1 MKRVLAPLL
10 AVVLLASGCSLLPTS
25 GAVHREGGTGQVS
38 PHDTAQFAPPG
49 PGKGDSPTQVVKG
62 FMLAMTA
69 VPLTTSVARSFL
81 TETAQPVWNPNEST
95 VVYQSSAIDLV
106 PDGVRVTLGDAEH
119 LDSRG
124 GWLGGVGPGEGR
136 LDLRLVRDGGEWR
149 IANPPDAVVV
159 PEWYLDSRFA
169 PVNLYFFDQTNRV
182 LVPERIYL
190 PRGEQRASTLVRAL
204 LAGPGDGLAEVTRTA
219 FPRGT
224 QLDLSVP
231 VGPDGTAEVPLSEQV
246 LRLSRSRLNRVVAQ
260 LAWTLRQVPGLTRV
274 RITSGDVP
282 VSLPDGRRDFSV
294 RDGDAFAPTV
304 RDASDRLF
312 GVDRGRIVADR
323 RGATE
328 PAPGPFGRPGFS
340 LKSIAVSVDE
350 SRIAEVGGDGG
361 TVFAWARNEGGVRR
375 VYEGT
380 DVLRPTYD
388 MFDGLWLV
396 DRTALGAR
404 VLHRSGGQVSPV
416 DVPGVT
422 GRDVRAFVVSRDG
435 TRLVAVVATPSGDRL
450 MSSAL
455 LRTDAGDLI
464 RPTAAHR
471 IAGLPDDLG
480 RIVDLSWRSPNDLA
494 VLGRSQDVSQVRF
507 VPLDGSPGD
516 PDEIQADLW
525 QGRATG
531 LAGSPDIRL
540 PVYLVVGNGRVR
552 RLDAEGHWV
561 SAGTVAGFR
570 APTYAG

>member
-1 MKRVLAPLL
+1 MRRVLVALL
-10 AVVLLASGCSLLPTS
+10 AVMLLATGCSLLPTS
-25 GAVHREGGTGQVS
+25 GVVHREADAGRVS
-38 PHDTAQFAPPG
+38 PNDTAQFAPPG

-62 FMLAMTA
+62 FLLAMTA
-69 VPLTTSVARSFL
+69 VPLTTRSARSFL
-81 TETAQPVWNPNEST
+81 TAAAQPTWNPNRST
-95 VVYQSSAIDLV
+95 VVYQSSAIDPL
-106 PDGVRVTLGDAEH
+106 PDGVRVTLGDAQH

-124 GWLGGVGPGEGR
+124 GWLGGVGAGNGR
-136 LDLRLVRDGGEWR
+136 LDLRLVRDSGEWR

-169 PVNLYFFDQTNRV
+169 PVNLYFLDQTNRV

-204 LAGPGDGLAEVTRTA
+204 LAGPGAGLAEVTRTA
-219 FPRGT
+219 FPLGT

-231 VGPDGTAEVPLSEQV
+231 VGPDGTAEVPLSEEI
-246 LRLSRSRLNRVVAQ
+246 LGLPPTRMSRVVAQ
-260 LAWTLRQVPGLTRV
+260 LAWTLRQVPGLTRI
-274 RITSGDVP
+274 RITSGDAP
-282 VSLPDGRRDFSV
+282 VSLPDGRRDFGV
-294 RDGDAFAPTV
+294 QEGDAFAPTV

-312 GVDRGRIVADR
+312 GVDKGRIVAYR
-323 RGATE
+323 RGSTV
-328 PAPGPFGRPGFS
+328 PAPGPFGRPGYALRS
-340 LKSIAVSVDE
+340 VAVSVAE

-361 TVFAWARNEGGVRR
+361 TVFAWAQGGSVRR
-375 VYEGT
+375 IYEGT

-404 VLHRSGGQVSPV
+404 VLHHSGGQVSPV

-435 TRLVAVVATPSGDRL
+435 TRFVAVVATTAGDRL
-450 MSSAL
+450 MSADL
-455 LRTDAGDLI
+455 LRTHAGDLI
-464 RPTAAHR
+464 RPTPAHR

-494 VLGRSQDVSQVRF
+494 VLGRSQDVSQVAF
-507 VPLDGSPGD
+507 VSLDGSPGD
-516 PDEIQADLW
+516 PDQVQADLLR
-525 QGRATG
+525 GRATSV
-531 LAGSPDIRL
+531 AGSPDGTL
-540 PVYLVVGNGRVR
+540 PVYLEVAGSRVV
-552 RLDAEGHWV
+552 RLDAQGHWV
-561 SAGTVAGFR
+561 SAGRVTGLR

>member
-1 MKRVLAPLL
+1 MRRALAPLL

-25 GAVHREGGTGQVS
+25 GAVHREGGAGQVS

-106 PDGVRVTLGDAEH
+106 PDGVRVTLGDAQH

-124 GWLGGVGPGEGR
+124 GWLGGVSPGEGR

-246 LRLSRSRLNRVVAQ
+246 LRLSRSRLSRVVAQ

-274 RITSGDVP
+274 RLTSGDVP
-282 VSLPDGRRDFSV
+282 VPLPDGRRDFSV

-323 RGATE
+323 RGDTE

-340 LKSIAVSVDE
+340 LKSIGVSVDE

-361 TVFAWARNEGGVRR
+361 TVFAWARNEGVRR

-396 DRTALGAR
+396 DRTTLGAR

-416 DVPGVT
+416 DVPGVS

-464 RPTAAHR
+464 RPTTARR

-531 LAGSPDIRL
+531 LAGSPDSRL
-540 PVYLVVGNGRVR
+540 PVYLVVGDGRVA
-552 RLDAEGHWV
+552 RLDAQGHWV
-561 SAGTVAGFR
+561 RAGTVAGFR

>member
-1 MKRVLAPLL
+1 MRRALAPLL

-25 GAVHREGGTGQVS
+25 GAVHREGGAGQVS

-106 PDGVRVTLGDAEH
+106 PDGVRVTLGDAQH

-124 GWLGGVGPGEGR
+124 GWLGGVSPGEGR

-246 LRLSRSRLNRVVAQ
+246 LRLSRSRLSRVVAQ

-274 RITSGDVP
+274 RLTSGDVP
-282 VSLPDGRRDFSV
+282 VPLPDGRRDFSV

-312 GVDRGRIVADR
+312 GVDRGRIVAAR
-323 RGATE
+323 RGDTE

-340 LKSIAVSVDE
+340 LKSIGVSVDE

-361 TVFAWARNEGGVRR
+361 TVFAWARNEGVRR

-396 DRTALGAR
+396 DRTTLGAR

-416 DVPGVT
+416 DVPGVS

-464 RPTAAHR
+464 RPTTARR

-531 LAGSPDIRL
+531 LAGSPDSRL
-540 PVYLVVGNGRVR
+540 PVYLVVGDGRVA
-552 RLDAEGHWV
+552 RLDAQGHWV
-561 SAGTVAGFR
+561 RAGTVAGFR